1 MNKYIH
7 ICMYINIRI
16 YTICQFLSSII
27 HTKLTTIAGPRVQ
40 LQFPCVP
47 LPCFQRRTCH
57 KVMQISLSNISF
69 LETQSILMFD
79 AVKRHPAIGEYNCK
93 FIAVMKPL
101 PTDMQQV
108 LTSSE
113 KRIPM
118 LKITVC
124 SMLGQLPQTLWMN
137 DPTFGVLKAQKY
149 RKKVPV
155 SGICMYACHIIYI
168 KVISVYITSI
178 GFDPAVCVWYMVFRE
193 RIDA

>member
-1 MNKYIH
+1 MYVYKYT
-7 ICMYINIRI
+7 YI

-27 HTKLTTIAGPRVQ
+27 HTKLTTLAGPRVQ

-137 DPTFGVLKAQKY
+137 DLPLECSKPRNTGKRFRFQVFA
-149 RKKVPV
+149 
-155 SGICMYACHIIYI
+155 CMRA
-168 KVISVYITSI
+168 ISSTSKSYLSI
-178 GFDPAVCVWYMVFRE
+178 
-193 RIDA
+193 